1 MTFLK
6 INGGNIFSL
15 VTCSTM
21 LKWFKTEVP
30 HGSSWSIESY
40 KPLNLAY
47 INSYYMS
54 MSESLP
60 SSQRWFSISGFIV
73 NSFKQSL
80 SFWKHLQRP
89 VQDNFLALQ
98 EHLFPHAVLLQLQ
111 NEDCRTSSG
120 AGGLVIQT
128 YLREPSLSAVH
139 PWPIGDGTS
148 GSLLRQCP
156 NSCLIVGPFHMLC

>member
-1 MTFLK
+1 MTFFK
-6 INGGNIFSL
+6 INGGNLFSL
-15 VTCSTM
+15 VICSTM

-30 HGSSWSIESY
+30 HSSSWSIESY
-40 KPLNLAY
+40 KPLNLAIY
-47 INSYYMS
+47 SYYMS
-54 MSESLP
+54 ISESL
-60 SSQRWFSISGFIV
+60 SSSFRWFSISGFIV

-89 VQDNFLALQ
+89 VQDNVLALQ

-120 AGGLVIQT
+120 AGGLVIQI
-128 YLREPSLSAVH
+128 YWRKPSLSAVH

-148 GSLLRQCP
+148 NWLSRQC
-156 NSCLIVGPFHMLC
+156 LQIVAW